1 MTRARDSEEVGGV
14 EEEKTT
20 NIVSS
25 WDSPDLSEDLV
36 DRIYDMVR
44 GWLTDRE
51 PAASDFFHYCLG
63 LCESQEEDNQAWV
76 WMLNLIAHFVAKD
89 ESWLD
94 SIHTAK
100 DWRQL
105 GLSDIVDYWEVPPP
119 LWLVEREE
127 EGKKEDEKK
136 KESAEVAASSLEEE
150 ESKDKEEKNK
160 EKTEESL
167 ENVPTSPLDPN
178 WGKGLP
184 APTPVV
190 AAPFTPMW
198 RPWEE
203 EENVVVHLSAEVQ
216 KRKRRSPAAE
226 ARSRQ
231 RLLQWQQKRDRH
243 RLQLESRN
251 TPHQSIETSKT
262 WTRLTKRLENEHILN
277 ICKGG
282 GAESGAGG
290 GGAAG
295 KTVLYCDQTKTIL
308 HPQLLQSPL
317 SSFPPVTSSS
327 SGTSDSRWQA
337 GCSNCLKNMQ
347 SLPCLSLQAP
357 T

>member
-1 MTRARDSEEVGGV
+1 M
-14 EEEKTT
+14 
-20 NIVSS
+20 N
-25 WDSPDLSEDLV
+25 LV
-36 DRIYDMVR
+36 VHH
-44 GWLTDRE
+44 LT
-51 PAASDFFHYCLG
+51 
-63 LCESQEEDNQAWV
+63 
-76 WMLNLIAHFVAKD
+76 KD
-89 ESWLD
+89 ENWLE
-94 SIHTAK
+94 TADDLK
-100 DWRQL
+100 DWGSL
-105 GLSDIVDYWEVPPP
+105 FLNAEHWEVPPP
-119 LWLVEREE
+119 VWAILREKESEEYRSWLEE
-127 EGKKEDEKK
+127 EQKRLE
-136 KESAEVAASSLEEE
+136 EEE
-150 ESKDKEEKNK
+150 ESKESSDAAASPLEEEELNNKEEK
-160 EKTEESL
+160 TESL
-167 ENVPTSPLDPN
+167 ESVPTSPLDPN

-184 APTPVV
+184 APTPLV
-190 AAPFTPMW
+190 AAPFTPTW

-251 TPHQSIETSKT
+251 TPHRSIETSKT

>member
-1 MTRARDSEEVGGV
+1 MRRYGHLDTGDQCNDDQQNLQKYSMYISSPYWKYN
-14 EEEKTT
+14 KTYYQRI
-20 NIVSS
+20 NKFIRIIFF
-25 WDSPDLSEDLV
+25 LSV
-36 DRIYDMVR
+36 
-44 GWLTDRE
+44 
-51 PAASDFFHYCLG
+51 
-63 LCESQEEDNQAWV
+63 
-76 WMLNLIAHFVAKD
+76 LID
-89 ESWLD
+89 
-94 SIHTAK
+94 
-100 DWRQL
+100 
-105 GLSDIVDYWEVPPP
+105 
-119 LWLVEREE
+119 
-127 EGKKEDEKK
+127 
-136 KESAEVAASSLEEE
+136 
-150 ESKDKEEKNK
+150 
-160 EKTEESL
+160 ESL
-167 ENVPTSPLDPN
+167 ESVPTSPLDPN

-184 APTPVV
+184 APTTVV

-251 TPHQSIETSKT
+251 TPHRSIETSKT

-347 SLPCLSLQAP
+347 SLPC
-357 T
+357 

>member
-1 MTRARDSEEVGGV
+1 M
-14 EEEKTT
+14 
-20 NIVSS
+20 
-25 WDSPDLSEDLV
+25 
-36 DRIYDMVR
+36 
-44 GWLTDRE
+44 
-51 PAASDFFHYCLG
+51 
-63 LCESQEEDNQAWV
+63 
-76 WMLNLIAHFVAKD
+76 
-89 ESWLD
+89 
-94 SIHTAK
+94 
-100 DWRQL
+100 
-105 GLSDIVDYWEVPPP
+105 
-119 LWLVEREE
+119 
-127 EGKKEDEKK
+127 
-136 KESAEVAASSLEEE
+136 
-150 ESKDKEEKNK
+150 
-160 EKTEESL
+160 
-167 ENVPTSPLDPN
+167 
-178 WGKGLP
+178 P

-198 RPWEE
+198 RPWEEKE

-226 ARSRQ
+226 ARSQQ

-251 TPHQSIETSKT
+251 SPHRSIETSKT

-295 KTVLYCDQTKTIL
+295 KTVLYCNQTKTIL

-347 SLPCLSLQAP
+347 SLPCLRLQAP

>member
-1 MTRARDSEEVGGV
+1 MKA
-14 EEEKTT
+14 
-20 NIVSS
+20 
-25 WDSPDLSEDLV
+25 
-36 DRIYDMVR
+36 
-44 GWLTDRE
+44 
-51 PAASDFFHYCLG
+51 
-63 LCESQEEDNQAWV
+63 
-76 WMLNLIAHFVAKD
+76 
-89 ESWLD
+89 
-94 SIHTAK
+94 
-100 DWRQL
+100 
-105 GLSDIVDYWEVPPP
+105 
-119 LWLVEREE
+119 
-127 EGKKEDEKK
+127 
-136 KESAEVAASSLEEE
+136 
-150 ESKDKEEKNK
+150 
-160 EKTEESL
+160 EESL
-167 ENVPTSPLDPN
+167 ECKTNSPILDCG
-178 WGKGLP
+178 WGKGLSASFP
-184 APTPVV
+184 NASAPS
-190 AAPFTPMW
+190 TPMW
-198 RPWEE
+198 RPLEEKDEE
-203 EENVVVHLSAEVQ
+203 EVVDLSAALQ
-216 KRKRRSPAAE
+216 KRKRKSPAAA

-231 RLLQWQQKRDRH
+231 RFLQRQEKRNTH

-251 TPHQSIETSKT
+251 TPHRSIETSKT